1 MCMAI
6 TTNKH
11 RELRFSHSQSVF
23 LCLPRIPLPTWPMN
37 KTGAFNIAVRG
48 SRQNELETSTDTV
61 CSASKFQGLGWGK
74 VGVLCRPISPPCEC
88 PHTSKQPS
96 IPPASNCK
104 TGSQS

>member
-61 CSASKFQGLGWGK
+61 CSASKFQGLGAFVQVLLTPLGHLSGK
-74 VGVLCRPISPPCEC
+74 E
-88 PHTSKQPS
+88 SKY
-96 IPPASNCK
+96 C
-104 TGSQS
+104 